1 MRVAV
6 TIALSAKERLTKGRS
21 SPLGPPGAGGHLL
34 WDADGL
40 ENQDIAARLGKDKM
54 KVGRWRQRYGK
65 GSFAAI
71 LKDKTRP
78 GRIELSR
85 RPGLV

>member
-1 MRVAV
+1 
-6 TIALSAKERLTKGRS
+6 L
-21 SPLGPPGAGGHLL
+21 
-34 WDADGL
+34 DADGL

-54 KVGRWRQRYGK
+54 KADRWRQRYGK

-85 RPGLV
+85 RPGRL

>member
-1 MRVAV
+1 
-6 TIALSAKERLTKGRS
+6 
-21 SPLGPPGAGGHLL
+21 
-34 WDADGL
+34 
-40 ENQDIAARLGKDKM
+40 M

-65 GSFAAI
+65 GSFAGI

-85 RPGLV
+85 RPGLL